1 MNFENSTYQWA
12 RPDEFC
18 TNPQFIN
25 ADNADAADN
34 NETGYSAGDVC
45 QGSLGDCWFLSAM
58 AVVAAHPKLMDCV
71 MVTKETNPEG
81 FYIVRV
87 FKHGEWHN
95 VVIDDTIPCKKW
107 GSGLRPICVKSKS
120 GNELWMSLLEKAYSK
135 YHGSYEAIN
144 GGQVH
149 VGLADLTGGS
159 AGKIELDEKRAE
171 IASGELFAQVKQY
184 FDSGYLMG
192 AGSPSGSDTDI
203 SEMGIVQGHAYS
215 ILNIIEESDQNG
227 SHQLIELRNPW
238 GSGEWKGQWSDRDQR
253 SWTSRMR
260 QRLKYTAAQ
269 SDTDDGTL
277 KKIEKVV
284 DLSVLDN
291 NLHHT
296 SLLLLVVIIGIILF
310 L

>member
-1 MNFENSTYQWA
+1 
-12 RPDEFC
+12 
-18 TNPQFIN
+18 
-25 ADNADAADN
+25 
-34 NETGYSAGDVC
+34 
-45 QGSLGDCWFLSAM
+45 M
-58 AVVAAHPKLMDCV
+58 AVVAAHPTLMDCV